1 MDRARIRL
9 LTVGAKD
16 RWLLNLLAVTV
27 AVLLVVLVSAQNQV
41 STCRVLGNHGT
52 VVCREGFNL
61 TALPASTCA
70 LLRLHSFAV

>member
-27 AVLLVVLVSAQNQV
+27 AVLLVV

-70 LLRLHSFAV
+70 LLPLHSFAV